1 MLWRVAIL
9 DDEREYISLIT
20 SITKEYMLK
29 QGFEYEIK
37 TYTSSKDLINDYNAG
52 QKYMIYLLD
61 VEVPDMNG
69 IEVAKLLRLKY
80 WDSFIIYIT
89 NHIQYAVPAFEVN
102 TFRYIPKNM
111 LEEKLPDA
119 YDAIKNVA
127 RRSNKQRKYYNFEI
141 GGEGYRI
148 KLSEILYLMKDGKYV
163 KIVCKKQSYKVRKN
177 LGDILREIDSE
188 DLLVIERGYA
198 VNMQH
203 VTSVRDRQVQLD
215 NETKLF
221 VAYARW
227 KAVKDAFLELGE

>member
-1 MLWRVAIL
+1 MVWRIAIL
-9 DDEREYISLIT
+9 DDEQEYISLIT

-29 QGFEYEIK
+29 RGFEYEIK
-37 TYTSSKDLINDYNAG
+37 TYTSSKDLIDDSNAG
-52 QKYMIYLLD
+52 KKEMIYLLD
-61 VEVPDMNG
+61 EEVPDMNG

-89 NHIQYAVPAFEVN
+89 NHIQYAVPAYEVN

-119 YDAIKNVA
+119 YDAIKDIA
-127 RRSNKQRKYYNFEI
+127 RRRSKEQRYYIFET
-141 GGEGYRI
+141 GGKGYKI
-148 KLSEILYLMKDGKYV
+148 KLSEMLYLMKDGKYV
-163 KIVCKKQSYKVRKN
+163 KIVCKNQSYRIRKN
-177 LGDILREIDSE
+177 LGDVLREIDSE
-188 DLLVIERGYA
+188 NLLIIERGYA

-203 VTSVRDRQVQLD
+203 VVSVRDRQVQLD

-221 VAYARW
+221 VAYAKW